1 MSSAHLHHD
10 DYPNTLALLSA
21 LIGHRTD
28 GERLGYQP
36 DEWGAEVD
44 WEALTS
50 IDAPVSS
57 TERAALLI
65 AHGCAIL
72 ERHGGLPPRLK
83 GAVAAV
89 VEAVS

>member
-1 MSSAHLHHD
+1 MSVHLHRD

-21 LIGHRTD
+21 LVGGRTD
-28 GERLGYQP
+28 GERLGYLP

-44 WEALTS
+44 WDLLTS
-50 IDAPVSS
+50 SDAPVSS
-57 TERAALLI
+57 TETGALLI